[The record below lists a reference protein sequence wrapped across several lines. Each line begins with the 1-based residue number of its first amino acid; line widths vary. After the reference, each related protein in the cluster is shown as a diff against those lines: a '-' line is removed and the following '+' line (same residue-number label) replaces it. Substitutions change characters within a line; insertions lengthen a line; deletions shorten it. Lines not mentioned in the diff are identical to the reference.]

1 MDPQKLFKQ
10 LESVQDNLNGVLDI
24 LDSVK
29 VEASTSRGSLKELLP
44 VNIQAVY
51 DSIERL
57 ASGEGQGTVNGLM
70 DLLLGASASDFISPK
85 RNSTKAAEVDE
96 EGLQDAPD
104 LSNGPK
110 SSIVSESI
118 EKFYKKNKKAPM
130 KESHLSWDAI
140 IEDDAFGFD
149 DDDDEDEYFDD
160 VTDTLRDFGID
171 MSEDLIEDDESYYD
185 YQDDYDGPSWNG
197 DFNDFADDLFPED
210 LSIQEMKTRME
221 HETGP
226 VGGRPV
232 KRSALDVAKSFGRSD
247 DIPDLD
253 DVDDFSDEDF

>member
-10 LESVQDNLNGVLDI
+10 LEQVQDNLYSVLDI
-24 LDSVK
+24 LDSIK
-29 VEASTSRGSLKELLP
+29 IEASTYRGSIGELLP
-44 VNIQAVY
+44 VNIQAVH
-51 DSIERL
+51 DSIENL
-57 ASGEGQGTVNGLM
+57 ASGEGQGTINGLM

-85 RNSTKAAEVDE
+85 RNSTKASEVDNR
-96 EGLQDAPD
+96 LQDAPD

-118 EKFYKKNKKAPM
+118 ERFYKKNKKAPI

-140 IEDDAFGFD
+140 VEDDAFGLD
-149 DDDDEDEYFDD
+149 DDYDNDDYFDD
-160 VTDTLRDFGID
+160 VTDTLQDFGID
-171 MSEDLIEDDESYYD
+171 MSEDLIEDDENYYD
-185 YQDDYDGPSWNG
+185 NQDDYDGPSWNG

-221 HETGP
+221 HDTGP
-226 VGGRPV
+226 VGGQPV
-232 KRSALDVAKSFGRSD
+232 KRSALEVAKSFGSSD

-253 DVDDFSDEDF
+253 DFSDEDF